1 MIYSQEVE
9 DAFIGGLILMPEYLI
24 ELSGMVNEEVVYSG
38 LNKAIFKILLKL
50 QNTNTPIDLIHVT
63 TELKKNNASQNEIM
77 RLGDIVSSAS
87 YSTDLSSLAKIMV
100 EDHVKRQM
108 MSVLDDLK
116 QKLLKNED
124 DIGSLLFQLQNASN
138 ELEKNFDCMDSGLSS
153 KEVAKITVEEIYLD
167 VERAKKGQ
175 PAGIN
180 TGFSKLNMLSG
191 GFKPNMF
198 FILAARPSVGKTSVA
213 LHFLKTAA
221 AQNKWVNMFSF
232 EMDESEMFKILL
244 ASESDVNRTN
254 IRDGKLDDTELRKI
268 NSAVGSMENWPVVW
282 TSKRMNI
289 RQLCSAARRN
299 KRKGKC
305 DVVMIDYIQLI
316 DPSDK
321 KNTREQQVSEISRE
335 LKALARELKV
345 PVIALAQLSRA
356 AETEIPQLR
365 HLRESGSLEQD
376 ADSVVFI
383 HREMEDQIELS
394 YNLIV
399 AKMRNGGVGM
409 FDIWHND
416 QMNKF
421 GDKETYMEEPVE
433 ALNYYEPNKGLNP
446 SDSPF

>member
-1 MIYSQEVE
+1 MSTGTEAGWKKKKSERKTKNINWKSTLTNAIDLNKVYKPRDFSSGQNRKLKSQKCTKRYDILTGSRRCFYWWSDL
-9 DAFIGGLILMPEYLI
+9 DARISDRAIWNGERRSSILWA
-24 ELSGMVNEEVVYSG
+24 

-268 NSAVGSMENWPVVW
+268 NSAVGFNGKLAYCLDFQANEY
-282 TSKRMNI
+282 K
-289 RQLCSAARRN
+289 AA
-299 KRKGKC
+299 
-305 DVVMIDYIQLI
+305 L
-316 DPSDK
+316 
-321 KNTREQQVSEISRE
+321 
-335 LKALARELKV
+335 
-345 PVIALAQLSRA
+345 
-356 AETEIPQLR
+356 
-365 HLRESGSLEQD
+365 
-376 ADSVVFI
+376 
-383 HREMEDQIELS
+383 
-394 YNLIV
+394 
-399 AKMRNGGVGM
+399 
-409 FDIWHND
+409 
-416 QMNKF
+416 
-421 GDKETYMEEPVE
+421 
-433 ALNYYEPNKGLNP
+433 
-446 SDSPF
+446 